1 MHQVDTVPEVFPGI
15 VIPIGWKRAVQLRVE
30 NPGINA
36 KELSKEIGVNQAT
49 ILLWIKSP
57 HFQAYENWVLKK
69 LPPEQSTLIEAA
81 KKENLIRVRERVET
95 YLDEMEDR
103 LRTILE
109 TTPDE
114 KLQVHIIQDLFDRS
128 GFVSQKEQSRQ
139 QAFVVTADAMQEFL
153 NRANEA
159 GITAGAI
166 RREIAGRSHTGSS
179 SSGASQEVVEAEVL
193 DGHS

>member
-1 MHQVDTVPEVFPGI
+1 MSLPEQVPEVFPGI

-166 RREIAGRSHTGSS
+166 RREIAGRSS
-179 SSGASQEVVEAEVL
+179 SSGSSDNSAVVEGEVL
-193 DGHS
+193 SGHS